1 LQGSCEVTQLL
12 LLLQLFSILSNARS
26 VLHCSTPC
34 RHGTSMEP
42 FVCTSV
48 VQLLCRT
55 VKLAWFDS
63 DAPRAIVDECKA
75 LMERGSPG
83 HYLLALKVLNMLVT
97 EVNTATPGR
106 TLTAVSYFWHTSA
119 ASCAFYAVCL
129 LFWLCLTIFLA
140 LSGVFIAVC

>member
-1 LQGSCEVTQLL
+1 
-12 LLLQLFSILSNARS
+12 
-26 VLHCSTPC
+26 
-34 RHGTSMEP
+34 MEP

-106 TLTAVSYFWHTSA
+106 TLTAVSDN
-119 ASCAFYAVCL
+119 ASVGPMWFKV
-129 LFWLCLTIFLA
+129 
-140 LSGVFIAVC
+140 

>member
-1 LQGSCEVTQLL
+1 
-12 LLLQLFSILSNARS
+12 
-26 VLHCSTPC
+26 
-34 RHGTSMEP
+34 MEP

-106 TLTAVSYFWHTSA
+106 TLTAVSGFCCSL
-119 ASCAFYAVCL
+119 CCVECFLKLRAVVL
-129 LFWLCLTIFLA
+129 QL
-140 LSGVFIAVC
+140 